1 MNMLKSS
8 LIVTIVRKGWGNTVL
23 EASVQAGAEGG
34 TVLFGRGAGI
44 HEQEKILGI
53 PIEPEK
59 EIVLTV
65 TDSERVDAILEGI
78 DRDVELNEP
87 GRGLAF
93 VIGLDKVVGISHSE
107 DHKSL

>member
-1 MNMLKSS
+1 MLKAS

-23 EASVQAGAEGG
+23 EASVKAGAQGG

-44 HEQEKILGI
+44 NEQEKILGI

-65 TDSERVDAILEGI
+65 VDPDRAEAILQEI
-78 DRDVELNEP
+78 VRAAELNEP
-87 GRGLAF
+87 RKGVAF
-93 VIGLDKVVGISHSE
+93 VIPVDKVVGAAHFE
-107 DHKSL
+107 DKKSR